1 MPNNDRYI
9 SIKGILLNKEQI
21 QEYMRKFA
29 LNNEIKDKTP
39 KETYPMRRVN
49 ENLKYI
55 EKTYNLLNNHIKRNI
70 NIYSA
75 GEWLLDNYYIIEET
89 VQRIS
94 STLTL
99 KKYKKFCSIANGEY
113 KDFARIYALTAE
125 IVAATDGEINEEIL
139 KSSLVSYEQEKSLNM
154 EEIWNLPI
162 FLDIALIENIRR
174 VCEKIYINQI
184 QKDKVENIVDRLIE
198 KKDVFKRTYRL
209 SKDESNIYSNKRY
222 SFIEYMSYK
231 LKKYGKQAISYLDVL
246 EQEVNKTGIT
256 ISEAIKKEHYD
267 MAVQKVTMG
276 KCITSLREINRISF
290 LNIFEEINGVEE
302 ILKCDPSNIY
312 ENMDYKTKENY
323 RNVIKQLSE
332 KSKISE
338 IYIAKKVLEIAQNS
352 RDSRKRHIGYYLIS
366 DGLKI
371 LQMELGIKTKR
382 EKDKAK
388 EYILSIFCITI
399 VLTIFLSLYVYTKTN
414 IFIAVISG
422 ILAVIPI
429 SEIYIQVVNYMLLKT
444 QIPKALPK
452 LDFEHGIPK
461 EYSTIVVIPTIIN
474 GEEKVKQLFKKLE
487 VYYLANKSENLYF
500 ALLGDCT
507 ASKNVGEPFDEKII
521 KTGKAEAEKLNK
533 KYGEKKFSFLY
544 RKRTWSFGE
553 HCYLGWERKRGLLCE
568 LNEYLIN
575 GVDKFRTNT
584 LDRTINV
591 KYVITLDADTNL
603 VLNTAKELIGTM
615 AHILNKPIL
624 SKNEDVVVNGHALIQ
639 PRVGIDLISSKKSM
653 FTKIYAGSGGT
664 DLYANAIS
672 DVYQDN
678 FDEGIFT
685 GKGIYDLEIFHKLLS
700 KEIPENKVLSHDLLE
715 GSYLRCGLASDI
727 LLLDGTPFKYSS
739 YMSRLHRWTRGDWQI
754 ASWLRKIIKIKDGT
768 KKINPLNLLS
778 KFKIFDN
785 LRRSLVP
792 ISISLLIIFLILNY
806 AIWNTFIWEL
816 GLLAII
822 AYIMPTILDCIN
834 FVVFKKNINANFI
847 SAHKNS
853 IKIISG
859 IKASIYRAFLEICF
873 LPYKTYIMTN
883 AIIKTIYR
891 LNISKQNLLEWV
903 TSEDAEKQSK
913 NSLVS
918 YYHNMSIN
926 WIVGFFLILIGMV
939 YLNAFCVVLGTM
951 FLIGPFL
958 AYYISQEYKEKHN
971 VLAREKN
978 YLTRIGKKT
987 WEFFS
992 DNINET
998 NNFIPPDNYQEDRR
1012 EKIAQRTSP
1021 TNIGLGLLAVCS
1033 AYDLGYID
1041 LDKCLDFLDKMME
1054 TLGKLSKWEGH
1065 LYNWYDT
1072 KTLEPL
1078 TPRYI
1083 STVDSGNF
1091 IRILV
1096 YFKKLLTRNK

>member
-1 MPNNDRYI
+1 MSNHDRYI

-29 LNNEIKDKTP
+29 LNYEIKDKTS
-39 KETYPMRRVN
+39 KATYPMKRVN

-94 STLTL
+94 STLSL

-139 KSSLVSYEQEKSLNM
+139 KCSLLSYEQEKSLNM
-154 EEIWNLPI
+154 EEIWDLPI

-198 KKDVFKRTYRL
+198 KKEVSKKTYKL
-209 SKDESNIYSNKRY
+209 SKDETNIYSNKRY

-231 LKKYGKQAISYLDVL
+231 LKKYGKQAISYLDIL

-352 RDSRKRHIGYYLIS
+352 RDSKKRHIGYYIIS

-371 LQMELGIKTKR
+371 LQRELGIKTKR
-382 EKDKAK
+382 EKDKSK
-388 EYILSIFCITI
+388 EYILSVFCITTL
-399 VLTIFLSLYVYTKTN
+399 LTMFLSIYIYNRTN
-414 IFIAVISG
+414 VFIAIITG
-422 ILAVIPI
+422 ILALIPI
-429 SEIYIQVVNYMLLKT
+429 SEIYIQILNYILIKT
-444 QIPKALPK
+444 QKPKALPK
-452 LDFEHGIPK
+452 LDFEYGIPK

-474 GEEKVKQLFKKLE
+474 SADKVKELFKKLE
-487 VYYLANKSENLYF
+487 VYYLANKSENLYL

-507 ASKNVGEPFDEKII
+507 ASKNVGEPFDEKLIEI
-521 KTGKAEAEKLNK
+521 GKTEAERLNN

-568 LNEYLIN
+568 LNEYLVN
-575 GVDKFRTNT
+575 GVDKFRINT

-603 VLNTAKELIGTM
+603 VLDTAKELVGTM
-615 AHILNKPIL
+615 AHILNKPVL
-624 SKNEDVVVNGHALIQ
+624 SRNEDVVIDGHALIQ

-672 DVYQDN
+672 DVYQDS

-754 ASWLRKIIKIKDGT
+754 AGWLKRIIKIKDGT

-792 ISISLLIIFLILNY
+792 IATSLLIVFLMLNC

-816 GLLAII
+816 GLLAVI

-834 FVVFKKNINANFI
+834 YIVFKKNVNANFI

-859 IKASIYRAFLEICF
+859 IKASIYRAVLEICF
-873 LPYKTYIMTN
+873 LPYKAYIMAN

-891 LNISKQNLLEWV
+891 LNVSKQNLLEWV

-913 NSLVS
+913 NSLGSYYSNMSVNLLFGILMLLTGVS
-918 YYHNMSIN
+918 YSN
-926 WIVGFFLILIGMV
+926 ILFI
-939 YLNAFCVVLGTM
+939 VLGDM

-958 AYYISQEYKEKHN
+958 AYYISQEYKEKQDIPE
-971 VLAREKN
+971 REKK
-978 YLTRIGKKT
+978 YLTKIGKKT
-987 WEFFS
+987 WAFFS

-1012 EKIAQRTSP
+1012 EKIAHRTSP

-1033 AYDLGYID
+1033 AYDLGYIN
-1041 LDKCLDFLDKMME
+1041 LENCLDLLNKMME
-1054 TLGKLSKWEGH
+1054 TIGKLSKWEGH
-1065 LYNWYDT
+1065 LYNWYNT

-1091 IRILV
+1091 IRIFI
-1096 YFKKLLTRNK
+1096 YFKKFSIRNK